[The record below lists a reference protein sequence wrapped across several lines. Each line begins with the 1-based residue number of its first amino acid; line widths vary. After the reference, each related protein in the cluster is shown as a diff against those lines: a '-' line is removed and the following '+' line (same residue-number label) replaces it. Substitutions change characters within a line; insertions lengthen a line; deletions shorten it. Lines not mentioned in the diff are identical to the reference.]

1 MITLLIALSV
11 VLVALVMTQLN
22 RRELLKIIRE
32 REERLD
38 LTTREMIRLE
48 ERNHEY
54 LNHLQQQKTNIEV
67 LAKDLS
73 YQKEQT
79 ALILSQ
85 KKSSETRLGQ
95 IGENLI
101 PILAD
106 FPYDPKSAHFL
117 GNPIDYIVFDT
128 NSHDPSVVFLEIK
141 TGNSKLS
148 NNQKLIRNLITSGK
162 VRFEELRLNE
172 KGIKVKGSTNE

>member
-1 MITLLIALSV
+1 MITIVLLVIAI
-11 VLVALVMTQLN
+11 VALVMVQLN
-22 RRELLKIIRE
+22 RTELLKLLRE

-38 LTTREMIRLE
+38 LVTREMVRLE

-54 LNHLQQQKTNIEV
+54 LTHLEHQKSNIEI
-67 LAKDLS
+67 LAKDLND
-73 YQKEQT
+73 QKEQT

-101 PILAD
+101 PFLAD
-106 FPYDPKSAHFL
+106 FPYDPKCAHFL
-117 GNPIDYIVFDT
+117 GNPIDYIIFDS
-128 NSHDPSVVFLEIK
+128 NSHDPAIVFLEIK

-148 NNQKLIRNLITSGK
+148 NNQKLIRNLIMTGK

-172 KGIKVKGSTNE
+172 KGIKVKGSINE